1 MAPCS
6 PRMWIHEKVRMVKEI
21 QNGTMSN
28 SSSSHLCRND
38 VIQMKG
44 RDEAAYAVR
53 HLLPPFLLAE
63 PL

>member
-1 MAPCS
+1 MMPSDIRVTLMAPCS

-38 VIQMKG
+38 VIQMK
-44 RDEAAYAVR
+44 
-53 HLLPPFLLAE
+53 
-63 PL
+63 